1 MTSAPGL
8 RGLRI
13 RRYQPADR
21 DAVRRLH
28 EVALRAASAHAGR
41 GPWDDDLDDVEGAY
55 LRDGGEFLVGLH
67 AGHLAAMGA
76 LRRNSAE
83 RAELKRMRVL
93 PELQGR
99 GFGQAMLEALE
110 RRARELGFSV
120 LHLDTSTRQG
130 AARGLY
136 AKNGYREVRRAE
148 WRGLELIFM
157 EKRLD
162 GEAGRDPSE
171 RPIPLR

>member
-1 MTSAPGL
+1 MADAPGPHD
-8 RGLRI
+8 LRI

-21 DAVRRLH
+21 AAVRQLH
-28 EVALRAASAHAGR
+28 EVALRAVGAHAGR
-41 GPWDDDLDDVEGAY
+41 GPWDDDLDDIEGAY

-67 AGHLAAMGA
+67 AGRLVAMGA
-76 LRRNSAE
+76 LRPGTDG

-93 PELQGR
+93 PELQGH
-99 GFGQAMLEALE
+99 GFGQAILDALE
-110 RRARELGFSV
+110 RRARALGFSV
-120 LHLDTSTRQG
+120 LHLDTSTRQE

-162 GEAGRDPSE
+162 GEASAEPGRP
-171 RPIPLR
+171 PILPP